1 MEDLFRWI
9 FAILFLYGTI
19 IRVIEWVKF
28 LIKLIKH
35 ELGPEDFDDI
45 VLH

>member
-9 FAILFLYGTI
+9 FAMLFLYGTI
-19 IRVIEWVKF
+19 VKIIEEVKF
-28 LIKLIKH
+28 FKKLIKH